1 MSLNL
6 FKKVDFAMVVPRQDM
21 KAVAA
26 LGKDLIKLG
35 AKGVAYGEELIVD
48 KDNNP
53 VYECLVIAVDKMP
66 KRAAL
71 KFLGKFGKELLKNQV
86 YVVNDKVY
94 DIFV

>member
-1 MSLNL
+1 MAL
-6 FKKVDFAMVVPRQDM
+6 FEKMDFAMVIPKQDM

-35 AKGVAYGEELIVD
+35 AKGVAYGEELITD

-53 VYECLVIAVDKMP
+53 VYECLVIVVDKMP

-71 KFLGKFGKELLKNQV
+71 KFLGKFGKELLKNQA
-86 YVVNDKVY
+86 YMLGDKVY
-94 DIFV
+94 GIFV